1 MRACVYCRLQT
12 QKFDSSMIFEEIPI
26 FLSMDEMAQALLH
39 QCGIISLL
47 KEKAT
52 PTPDPVTAL
61 VFVEGGSDV

>member
-1 MRACVYCRLQT
+1 
-12 QKFDSSMIFEEIPI
+12 MIFEEIPI

-61 VFVEGGSDV
+61 VFVEGGRDV

>member
-1 MRACVYCRLQT
+1 MFY
-12 QKFDSSMIFEEIPI
+12 SSIIFEEIPI

-47 KEKAT
+47 KEKVA

-61 VFVEGGSDV
+61 VFVESGGDM